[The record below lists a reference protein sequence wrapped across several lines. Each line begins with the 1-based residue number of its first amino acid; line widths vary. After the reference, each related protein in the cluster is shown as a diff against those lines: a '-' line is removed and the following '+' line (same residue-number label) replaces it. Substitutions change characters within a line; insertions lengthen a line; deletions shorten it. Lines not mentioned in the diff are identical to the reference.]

1 MLKLLK
7 TQDDL
12 SKFCVFYWYWNQAP
26 LNMKRVSSEQFFKLC
41 PVPQLTNIYRDQS
54 STYPNACPALH
65 WGRHRLSSAFG
76 ACPALMAVIIFTT
89 SCHVFAVS
97 MWDQLWLANI
107 WNCWCEVLVRS
118 SVWDCVC
125 VGSTLALIMLFK
137 NELVPGSHIDAQDL
151 HNKYCFVLRTLTC
164 KVVIPHI
171 MI

>member
-1 MLKLLK
+1 MARYLKSRHGEISEISSWQDILSIFKKWHKPSTSTTLSLEHGSPWQGEMLSMRL
-7 TQDDL
+7 D
-12 SKFCVFYWYWNQAP
+12 
-26 LNMKRVSSEQFFKLC
+26 
-41 PVPQLTNIYRDQS
+41 PVPQLTNINHDQS

-125 VGSTLALIMLFK
+125 VCGVNISF
-137 NELVPGSHIDAQDL
+137 N
-151 HNKYCFVLRTLTC
+151 N
-164 KVVIPHI
+164 VI
-171 MI
+171 